1 MAAEIFHQ
9 LLIGAPVEKVYNAI
23 VTQEG
28 LAAWW
33 TPKATAKPEV
43 DSIAVFPFGLEYS
56 KEMRITSLK
65 PSNHVKW
72 ICIKGA
78 EEWVGTTI
86 SFDLLPV
93 EKETVAR
100 THPELAD
107 QIHQQHHFIKG
118 TLLRLR
124 HNDWKD
130 YTSMFAECSYTWA
143 QFLRSL
149 KLLCETGKGR
159 PWPNQHRTN
168 A

>member
-1 MAAEIFHQ
+1 MADIYHE
-9 LLIGAPVEKVYNAI
+9 LLIGAPLEKVYNAI

-33 TPKATAKPEV
+33 TPKAKAKTEV
-43 DSIAVFPFGLEYS
+43 DTIAVFPFGPDYT

-65 PSNHVKW
+65 PSSQVKW

-86 SFDLLPV
+86 SFELLPV
-93 EKETVAR
+93 DKETVVR
-100 THPELAD
+100 TSPELSD
-107 QIHQQHHFIKG
+107 QVQQLHNFRNG
-118 TLLRLR
+118 TLLVLH
-124 HNDWKD
+124 HNGWKD
-130 YTSMFAECSYTWA
+130 HTSMFAECNYTWA

-159 PWPNQHRTN
+159 PWPNQHRTDP
-168 A
+168 